1 MNQITLDGV
10 LITPSKVVCVG
21 RNYVEHIHELGN
33 EVPDEMVLFVK
44 PNSAISSS
52 LLASHNGDELH
63 YEGEISFLY
72 QNGKFSAVAFGIDL
86 TKRSIQNVL
95 KSKSLPWER
104 SKAFN
109 GSAVF
114 SEFVSLQPQ
123 ASLLGLTLSI
133 NNTLIQE
140 GDTQLMLYKPDEIL
154 AEIQTFMAL
163 TDGDIVMTGTP
174 KGVGKIIA
182 GDVYIGIVTQNGKP
196 LVSHQWTASV

>member
-1 MNQITLDGV
+1 MNQITLDGSS
-10 LITPSKVVCVG
+10 ITPNKVVCVG

-33 EVPDEMVLFVK
+33 EVPNEMVLFVK

-86 TKRSIQNVL
+86 TKRSVQNVL

-114 SEFVSLQPQ
+114 SEFVSLQPE

-154 AEIQTFMAL
+154 AEIQSFMAL

-182 GDVYIGIVTQNGKP
+182 GDVYIGTVTQNGKT
-196 LVSHQWTASV
+196 LVSQQWTASV

>member
-1 MNQITLDGV
+1 MNQITLDGAP
-10 LITPSKVVCVG
+10 ITPSKVVCVG

-33 EVPDEMVLFVK
+33 EVPNEMVLFVK

-52 LLASHNGDELH
+52 LLALHNGDELH

-86 TKRSIQNVL
+86 TKRSVQNVL

-114 SEFVSLQPQ
+114 SEFVSLQPE
-123 ASLLGLTLSI
+123 ASLLALTLSI
-133 NNTLIQE
+133 NETLIQE

-154 AEIQTFMAL
+154 AEIQSFMAL

-174 KGVGKIIA
+174 RGVGKIIA
-182 GDVYIGIVTQNGKP
+182 GDVYTGTVTQNGKP

>member
-1 MNQITLDGV
+1 MNQITLDGI

-33 EVPDEMVLFVK
+33 EVPDGMVLFVK
-44 PNSAISSS
+44 PNSAISTS

-114 SEFVSLQPQ
+114 SEFVSLQPE

-140 GDTQLMLYKPDEIL
+140 ADTQLMLYKPDEIL
-154 AEIQTFMAL
+154 SEIQSFMAL

-182 GDVYIGIVTQNGKP
+182 GDVYIGTVTQNGKT
-196 LVSHQWTASV
+196 LVSQQWTASV

>member
-1 MNQITLDGV
+1 MNQITLDGI

-33 EVPDEMVLFVK
+33 EVPDGMVLFVK
-44 PNSAISSS
+44 PNSAISTS

-114 SEFVSLQPQ
+114 SEFVSLQPE

-154 AEIQTFMAL
+154 AEIQSFMAL

-182 GDVYIGIVTQNGKP
+182 GDVYIGTVTQNGKT
-196 LVSHQWTASV
+196 LVSQQWTASV

>member
-1 MNQITLDGV
+1 
-10 LITPSKVVCVG
+10 
-21 RNYVEHIHELGN
+21 
-33 EVPDEMVLFVK
+33 
-44 PNSAISSS
+44 
-52 LLASHNGDELH
+52 
-63 YEGEISFLY
+63 
-72 QNGKFSAVAFGIDL
+72 VAFGIDL

-114 SEFVSLQPQ
+114 SEFVSLQPE

-154 AEIQTFMAL
+154 AEIQSFMAL

-182 GDVYIGIVTQNGKP
+182 GDVYIGTVTKNGKT
-196 LVSHQWTASV
+196 LVSQQWTASV

>member
-1 MNQITLDGV
+1 MNQITLDGSS
-10 LITPSKVVCVG
+10 ITPNKVVCVG

-33 EVPDEMVLFVK
+33 EVPNEMVLFVK

-114 SEFVSLQPQ
+114 SEFVSLQPE

-163 TDGDIVMTGTP
+163 TNGDIVMTGTP

-182 GDVYIGIVTQNGKP
+182 GDVYIGTVTQNGKT
-196 LVSHQWTASV
+196 LVSQQWTASV

>member
-1 MNQITLDGV
+1 MNQITLDGI

-33 EVPDEMVLFVK
+33 EVPNEMVLFVK

-86 TKRSIQNVL
+86 TKRSVQNVL

-114 SEFVSLQPQ
+114 SEFVPLQPE

-133 NNTLIQE
+133 NDTLIQE

-182 GDVYIGIVTQNGKP
+182 GDVYIGTVTQNEKT
-196 LVSHQWTASV
+196 LVSQQWTASV

>member
-63 YEGEISFLY
+63 YEGELSFLY

-109 GSAVF
+109 SSAVF
-114 SEFVSLQPQ
+114 SEFVSLQPE

-182 GDVYIGIVTQNGKP
+182 GDVYIGTVTQNGKP
-196 LVSHQWTASV
+196 LISHQWTASV

>member
-1 MNQITLDGV
+1 MNQITLDGAP
-10 LITPSKVVCVG
+10 ITPSKVVCVG
-21 RNYVEHIHELGN
+21 RNYVEHINELGN

-72 QNGKFSAVAFGIDL
+72 KNGKFSAAAFGIDL
-86 TKRSIQNVL
+86 TKRSVQNVL

-114 SEFVSLQPQ
+114 SEFVSLQPEV
-123 ASLLGLTLSI
+123 SLLGLTLSI

-182 GDVYIGIVTQNGKP
+182 GDVYIGTVTQNEKT

>member
-1 MNQITLDGV
+1 MNQITFNGSLV
-10 LITPSKVVCVG
+10 TPSKVVCVG

-33 EVPDEMVLFVK
+33 EVPNEMVLFVK

-86 TKRSIQNVL
+86 TKRSVQNVL

-114 SEFVSLQPQ
+114 SEFVSLQSEP
-123 ASLLGLTLSI
+123 SLLGLTLSI

-154 AEIQTFMAL
+154 AEIQSFMTL

-182 GDVYIGIVTQNGKP
+182 GDVYIGTVTQNGKT
-196 LVSHQWTASV
+196 LIRHQWTASV

>member
-1 MNQITLDGV
+1 MNQITLDGI

-114 SEFVSLQPQ
+114 SEFVSLQPE

-163 TDGDIVMTGTP
+163 TNGDIVMTGTP

-182 GDVYIGIVTQNGKP
+182 GDVYVGTVTQNGKT
-196 LVSHQWTASV
+196 LVSQQWTASV

>member
-1 MNQITLDGV
+1 MNQITLDGI

-33 EVPDEMVLFVK
+33 EVPNEMVLFVK

-86 TKRSIQNVL
+86 TKRSVQNVL

-114 SEFVSLQPQ
+114 SEFVSLQPE

-163 TDGDIVMTGTP
+163 TNGDIVMTGTP

-182 GDVYIGIVTQNGKP
+182 GDVYIGTVTQNGKT
-196 LVSHQWTASV
+196 LVSQQWTASV

>member
-1 MNQITLDGV
+1 MNQITLDGAP
-10 LITPSKVVCVG
+10 ITPSKVVCVG
-21 RNYVEHIHELGN
+21 RNYVEHINELGN

-72 QNGKFSAVAFGIDL
+72 KNGKFSAVAFGIDL
-86 TKRSIQNVL
+86 TKRSVQNVL

-114 SEFVSLQPQ
+114 SEFVSLQPEV
-123 ASLLGLTLSI
+123 SLLGLTLSI
-133 NNTLIQE
+133 NDTLIQE

-154 AEIQTFMAL
+154 AEIQSFMAL

-182 GDVYIGIVTQNGKP
+182 GDVYIGTVTQNEKT